1 MIEINLR
8 PGVRRTA
15 TRQAPF
21 AGLIDRLRTGSS
33 GASGGSG
40 GGLDPWVAGAGLAWV
55 LVVGGAGFL
64 LMQSSSRVAE
74 LEPQLEEAR
83 ADYQRYQS
91 FIRQKRSAERS
102 RDSVVAQIATIS
114 SVDRDR
120 YVWPH
125 LLDEIGASVPEG
137 TWLTSISNIMSAAG
151 PVLDSLARP
160 TVAVRIDGR
169 TGDLQNLTAFLRRLE
184 ASPWVANVLPIS
196 AKTVV
201 DGNRALTEF
210 VVQAQFEQAPASAVT
225 TVPIL
230 QSVVED

>member
-15 TRQAPF
+15 ARQAPF
-21 AGLIDRLRTGSS
+21 AGLVDRIKAGSS
-33 GASGGSG
+33 AGGSSSGGPDQWM
-40 GGLDPWVAGAGLAWV
+40 LLAGLAWA
-55 LVVGGAGFL
+55 VVIGGAGFL
-64 LMQSSSRVAE
+64 FMQTGSRTSE
-74 LEPQLEEAR
+74 LAPQLEEAQ
-83 ADYQRYQS
+83 AEYSRYQS
-91 FIRQKRSAERS
+91 FIRQKRAAERS

-125 LLDEIGASVPEG
+125 LLDEIGAAVPEG
-137 TWLTSISNIMSAAG
+137 TWLTSISNVMTSTG

-160 TVAVRIDGR
+160 TVAVRIDGL

-196 AKTVV
+196 AKTKIES
-201 DGNRALTEF
+201 NRALTEF
-210 VVQAQFEQAPASAVT
+210 TVQAQFEQAPASMVSS
-225 TVPIL
+225 VPIL